1 MDWISQNQF
10 DGCSNTLSS
19 ISSIL
24 ILVIIT
30 IDNNIPTFK
39 KPVNMLNY
47 ENMKNAIK
55 IYILQHKFF

>member
-10 DGCSNTLSS
+10 AGCSNTLSS

>member
-10 DGCSNTLSS
+10 AGCSNTLSS

-55 IYILQHKFF
+55 FYILQHKFF